1 MTAET
6 ATLLGLVWVHT
17 EHTNKYLLG
26 AAVFLAFAVFLTYV
40 SVRYWR
46 GSLLIPKLPPTGST
60 VQMRIRAA
68 QWRILGEVLEGLR
81 LGQRRLQLVRH
92 ASRDLDDGSDGVAR
106 ISRRERT
113 DQRAGRCGGVGHH
126 HAVAGDHDA
135 AALIEG
141 HAQGAAGGG

>member
-68 QWRILGEVLEGLR
+68 QWRIGIPGSFFCYVLSARFLVSGLGQLTSTNLQSLYTVLGVLEFVAVILI
-81 LGQRRLQLVRH
+81 LVVV
-92 ASRDLDDGSDGVAR
+92 AFNAPKWLIPPQGRDFGGFF
-106 ISRRERT
+106 SRR
-113 DQRAGRCGGVGHH
+113 
-126 HAVAGDHDA
+126 
-135 AALIEG
+135 
-141 HAQGAAGGG
+141 